1 MNNKIMRSEAEIFA
15 DLAKLCNSK
24 GYLHAIAYFCFRD
37 NVISVNDEVRKE
49 DILKQYGDNRL
60 LRTEISTLI
69 GLACL
74 STLDLTVP
82 HHDEI
87 EKYINKTES
96 LLHELHESMNP
107 AVEDMFKLDE
117 KNQLVQDFNPF
128 QQGVFLREPIFYG
141 GESAYDFQY
150 RDLSRVKYKSDEDW
164 IINNKGYSLNELC
177 EVINAVRNLQLDK
190 MNQALPEMLKK
201 HPKDWTYLD
210 AHIFSVEE
218 VLLKLKPSFEIA
230 NVRKIIESFVSN
242 ENYSFSALDD
252 FNQKNAFPIIQ
263 IYEDQY
269 ILFQSYSLFEALYES
284 PFFWFINDKNYRNQ
298 AMTNRGKFTE
308 EFSAA
313 RLSLVFE
320 NSRVF
325 PNVIITNAKGDILG
339 EIDVLVMFADRAI
352 VVQAKSKKLTITSRK
367 GNDQSLQDDFKK
379 AVQDAYDQA
388 YSCSNLLLSDDSILI
403 DEQGSQIDV
412 SNILFKEI
420 YPICIVSDH
429 YPALFFQSRNF
440 LKYKV
445 TDVIKSPFVMDVF
458 CLDVLT
464 EMLKTP
470 LYFLSYLQRR
480 TDYAEKLL
488 ASHELTILAYHLKN
502 NLWFDSNF
510 SMIHFHDDFSAELDL
525 AMLSRRDG
533 LNGKDTFE
541 GILTK
546 YAGTNIDGMIK
557 QVERRNDSRIIDFGL
572 QLLKLSENTIFEINE
587 AIEELCRRSNH
598 DGKNHDLTM
607 GFDNDGLTI
616 HCNNDELSEAS
627 RTLKSHAELRKYYCK
642 VPEWHGI
649 CIDPQT
655 KKIRFGINLNHEWQ
669 FSEKME
675 NKLSTMAKPSG
686 QINLKTKVKPPKV
699 GVNDDC
705 PCGSGKKYKKCCRS

>member
-1 MNNKIMRSEAEIFA
+1 MNIQTMRSEIEVFA
-15 DLAKLCNSK
+15 DIAKLCSSK

-37 NVISVNDEVRKE
+37 NVIQVDDELRAE

-74 STLDLTVP
+74 SAPDLAVSDPNKTQ
-82 HHDEI
+82 E
-87 EKYINKTES
+87 YINETES
-96 LLHELHESMNP
+96 LLLELHNSMTP
-107 AVEDMFKLDE
+107 PIEDMFKLDE

-128 QQGVFLREPIFYG
+128 QLGVFLREPIFYS

-150 RDLSRVKYKSDEDW
+150 RDLSRLKYKSDEDW
-164 IINNKGYSLNELC
+164 IINNKGYSLDELF
-177 EVINAVRNLQLDK
+177 EVVNAVRSLQLDK
-190 MNQALPEMLKK
+190 ISQALPEMMKK

-218 VLLKLKPSFEIA
+218 VILKLKSSLEIA
-230 NVRKIIESFVSN
+230 TVRKIIESFVSSK
-242 ENYSFSALDD
+242 NYSFSALDD
-252 FNQKNAFPIIQ
+252 FNQKNAFPIIK
-263 IYEDQY
+263 IHEDEY

-284 PFFWFINDKNYRNQ
+284 PFFWFINDKSYCNQ
-298 AMTNRGKFTE
+298 AMANRGRFTE
-308 EFSAA
+308 EFSTE
-313 RLSLVFE
+313 RLVLVFGD
-320 NSRVF
+320 SRVF
-325 PNVIITNAKGDILG
+325 PNVNIANAKGDILG

-352 VVQAKSKKLTITSRK
+352 VIQAKSKKLTITSRK
-367 GNDQSLQDDFKK
+367 GNDQSIKDDFKK

-388 YSCSNLLLSDDSILI
+388 YSCSDLLLSADSILI
-403 DEQGSQIDV
+403 DEQGNQVDV

-445 TDVIKSPFVMDVF
+445 TDIIKSPFVMDVF

-470 LYFLSYLQRR
+470 LYFLSYLHRR

-502 NLWFDSNF
+502 NLWFDDDF

-525 AMLSRRDG
+525 VMLSRREG
-533 LNGKDTFE
+533 LNVKSTFD

-546 YAGTNIDGMIK
+546 YQGTNIDDMIK
-557 QVERRNDSRIIDFGL
+557 QIERRNDSRIIDFGL
-572 QLLKLSENTIFEINE
+572 QLLKLGENTVFEINE
-587 AIEELCRRSNH
+587 AIEELCRRSNQ

-607 GFDNDGLTI
+607 GFDEDGLTI
-616 HCNNDELSEAS
+616 HCNNNELSEAS
-627 RTLKSHAELRKYYCK
+627 RILRLHAELRKYYCK

-655 KKIRFGINLNHEWQ
+655 KKIRFGIKLDHEWQ
-669 FSEKME
+669 FSDKME
-675 NKLSTMAKPSG
+675 NELSTMAKPSS
-686 QINLKTKVKPPKV
+686 QINLKTKVKPQKV
-699 GVNDDC
+699 GVNNDC
-705 PCGSGKKYKKCCRS
+705 PCGSGKKYKKCCRP